1 DVGSGRPGEV
11 VKIAKTIGPIIQT
24 GKGMLLLQQVQ
35 LAGKRAQ
42 SAWDF
47 ANGMRLE
54 VGEVL
59 GNS

>member
-1 DVGSGRPGEV
+1 KG
-11 VKIAKTIGPIIQT
+11 IGPIIQT
-24 GKGMLLLQQVQ
+24 GEGLLLLRQVQ

-47 ANGMRLE
+47 ANGMRVA

-59 GNS
+59 GNGFV